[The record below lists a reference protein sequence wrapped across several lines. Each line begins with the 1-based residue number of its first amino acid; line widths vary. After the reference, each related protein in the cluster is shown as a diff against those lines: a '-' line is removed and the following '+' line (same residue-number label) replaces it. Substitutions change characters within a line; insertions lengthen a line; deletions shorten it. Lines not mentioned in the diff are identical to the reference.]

1 MTNRHTWELGSSTST
16 VRELSEK
23 TFESFAKN
31 GIKKA
36 EISHTLEYLENFGFY
51 GRHKEV
57 LAWADNAGVALHSF
71 HLPFYYDFSVS
82 CRNKA
87 SRDNTIEVCKKLIDT
102 ISGDG
107 YKTVVIHPSSEPIPD
122 ENRAEELELSIDG
135 LGQLTEFMKGTGMK
149 LCVED
154 LPRTCLL
161 NCSFEALTFLNSVP
175 DSYLCFD
182 TNHLL
187 MQTNEDFLNDLIDNG
202 MTGRIAAVHI
212 SDYDFI
218 DERHKL
224 PGAGINDW
232 KMILSKL
239 EALDYSGAFVY
250 EVAGKFFE
258 GFDTATASKA
268 VTEDGYLHTVGD
280 ICENHKMLM
289 AL

>member
-1 MTNRHTWELGSSTST
+1 
-16 VRELSEK
+16 
-23 TFESFAKN
+23 
-31 GIKKA
+31 
-36 EISHTLEYLENFGFY
+36 
-51 GRHKEV
+51 
-57 LAWADNAGVALHSF
+57 
-71 HLPFYYDFSVS
+71 
-82 CRNKA
+82 
-87 SRDNTIEVCKKLIDT
+87 
-102 ISGDG
+102 
-107 YKTVVIHPSSEPIPD
+107 
-122 ENRAEELELSIDG
+122 
-135 LGQLTEFMKGTGMK
+135 MK

-250 EVAGKFFE
+250 EDCRQILRGLRHGDSVQSGYRGRLSAHSRGHLRKSQN
-258 GFDTATASKA
+258 A
-268 VTEDGYLHTVGD
+268 DGAL
-280 ICENHKMLM
+280 ICGHFGQNHPLGPCKTGGRHFLRRVV
-289 AL
+289 